1 MEERIIQFRVGIV
14 VIASVIIGVI
24 LVLYFGEGFKPK
36 YSLFLKTDMAPGV
49 SKGTPVMK
57 NGIRIGRVSGVETQE
72 DGVLLTLQID
82 EGEQVYSGEVC
93 EFVSSPLAG
102 DTTLNFVQGIERGDQ
117 LLNGDSVLQIKV
129 GPRSQEVLEMVVDL
143 KDSVEQAFT
152 SIRDAGDAIRV
163 TSEEVA
169 SISRR
174 VNTALGD
181 EDSEF
186 RLFFRDL
193 RSATAR
199 AEMAI
204 ENLNKVI
211 GHVEEIVGDEGIKTK
226 IRSSLDEFPMLVAE
240 ARETLQ
246 QAQGLVDRYSSAGER
261 LDRNLANIEPLTE
274 ALGANGDEFALE
286 LRDTLHRVNGLAAEL
301 ETFTSA
307 LNNSEGSL
315 GLMIHDPEL
324 YEHLNSSMAN
334 IEDITLRL
342 RPLVNDLRGFADRV
356 NRDPGVIVRGALDG
370 GPDGSGPKL
379 NFSTSY

>member
-274 ALGANGDEFALE
+274 ALGAQ
-286 LRDTLHRVNGLAAEL
+286 R
-301 ETFTSA
+301 
-307 LNNSEGSL
+307 
-315 GLMIHDPEL
+315 
-324 YEHLNSSMAN
+324 
-334 IEDITLRL
+334 
-342 RPLVNDLRGFADRV
+342 
-356 NRDPGVIVRGALDG
+356 
-370 GPDGSGPKL
+370 
-379 NFSTSY
+379 

>member
-49 SKGTPVMK
+49 SKGTPIMK
-57 NGIRIGRVSGVETQE
+57 NGIRIGRVSGLETQE

-82 EGEQVYSGEVC
+82 EGENIYSGEVC

-102 DTTLNFVQGIERGDQ
+102 DTTLNFVQGIDRGD
-117 LLNGDSVLQIKV
+117 LLRNGDSVLQIKV

-143 KDSVEQAFT
+143 KDSVAQAFT

-174 VNTALGD
+174 VNNALGE

-199 AEMAI
+199 AEQAI
-204 ENLNKVI
+204 DNFNQVI
-211 GHVEEIVGDEGIKTK
+211 VNVNDIVGDEGIKTK
-226 IRSSLDEFPMLVAE
+226 IRTSLDELPQLVAE
-240 ARETLQ
+240 ARNTMQ
-246 QAQGLVDRYSSAGER
+246 QAQGLVAKFESAGER
-261 LDRNLANIEPLTE
+261 LDNNLANIEPFTE
-274 ALGANGDEFALE
+274 ALGANGEEFALE
-286 LRDTLHRVNGLAAEL
+286 LRETLSRVNRLTAEL
-301 ETFTSA
+301 ETFTGA
-307 LNNSEGSL
+307 LNNSEGTL
-315 GLMIHDPEL
+315 GMLIHDPEL
-324 YEHLNSSMAN
+324 YEHLNNSMAN
-334 IEDITLRL
+334 VEDVTLRL
-342 RPLVNDLRGFADRV
+342 RPLINDLRGFADRL
-356 NRDPGVIVRGALDG
+356 NRDPGVVVRGAFDG

-379 NFSTSY
+379 NYSTEY